1 MEKSIM
7 LELSDQLTTP
17 EVMLSRARSVGW
29 VLTELIFT
37 DRRVEQTFT
46 SYSPQIIK
54 DLLIIQDDY
63 TREALDSI
71 KETIDTIEAYRMEAY
86 RME

>member
-54 DLLIIQDDY
+54 DLITTQDDY
-63 TREALDSI
+63 IGDAAKKAEEAA
-71 KETIDTIEAYRMEAY
+71 IDAWSL
-86 RME
+86 

>member
-1 MEKSIM
+1 MERSIM

-54 DLLIIQDDY
+54 DLITTQDDY
-63 TREALDSI
+63 IGDAAKKAEEAA
-71 KETIDTIEAYRMEAY
+71 IDAWSL
-86 RME
+86 

>member
-1 MEKSIM
+1 MKRSIM

-29 VLTELIFT
+29 VLAELIFT
-37 DRRVEQTFT
+37 DRRIEQTFT

-54 DLLIIQDDY
+54 DLITTQDNYIFDAAKKAE
-63 TREALDSI
+63 EAA
-71 KETIDTIEAYRMEAY
+71 IDTWSL
-86 RME
+86 